1 LVSLSVREFQK
12 FPELDAFAE
21 AERDAAV
28 CADDAGCCFQNGS
41 GVVLEDDAEELG
53 RLEEKQTGACRL
65 EPGIRFEVGVG
76 DKCGLLKPFTPE
88 SNGSSSAIAMHTSTA
103 W

>member
-1 LVSLSVREFQK
+1 
-12 FPELDAFAE
+12 LDAFAE

-41 GVVLEDDAEELG
+41 GVVLEDAEELG

-65 EPGIRFEVGVG
+65 EPGIRFEIGG
-76 DKCGLLKPFTPE
+76 DQRGLLKPFTE
-88 SNGSSSAIAMHTSTA
+88 SNGSSSAIAMQTSTA

>member
-1 LVSLSVREFQK
+1 VVLLSVREFQK
-12 FPELDAFAE
+12 FPEFDVFDEAE
-21 AERDAAV
+21 ADDAA

-41 GVVLEDDAEELG
+41 GVVLEGAEELG

-65 EPGIRFEVGVG
+65 EPGIRFKVGG
-76 DKCGLLKPFTPE
+76 DQRGLKAFTE
-88 SNGSSSAIAMHTSTA
+88 SNGSSAIAMHTRTA

>member
-1 LVSLSVREFQK
+1 VVLLSVREFQK
-12 FPELDAFAE
+12 FPELDAFDEAE
-21 AERDAAV
+21 ADDAA

-41 GVVLEDDAEELG
+41 GVVLEDAELG

-65 EPGIRFEVGVG
+65 EPGIRFEVGG
-76 DKCGLLKPFTPE
+76 DQRGLKALTE
-88 SNGSSSAIAMHTSTA
+88 SNGISAIAMHTSTA